1 LVLKLIDLGIQCV
14 QLVDTMER
22 GLPTTL
28 IWLITALIVFN
39 ALLTAFVIITSPRR
53 AGLYALLLDTL
64 WVV

>member
-1 LVLKLIDLGIQCV
+1 M

-22 GLPTTL
+22 GLPITL

-39 ALLTAFVIITSPRR
+39 ALVTAFVVITSPRR
-53 AGLYALLLDTL
+53 SGLYALLLDTL